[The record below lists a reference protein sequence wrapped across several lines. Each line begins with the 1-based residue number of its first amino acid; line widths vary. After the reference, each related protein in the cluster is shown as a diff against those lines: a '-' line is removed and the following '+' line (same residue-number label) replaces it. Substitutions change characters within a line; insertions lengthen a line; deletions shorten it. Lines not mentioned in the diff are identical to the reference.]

1 MRKEKIE
8 KEKEVIRLMIK
19 LYCYKK
25 LKLSYI
31 PKEYAEL
38 TEYAIRRLDMCK
50 FGNAKSSCKKCPI
63 HCYKKDKREE
73 IREIMRWAGQRMI
86 FFAPIAAIKH
96 LLGR

>member
-19 LYCYKK
+19 LYCHKK
-25 LKLSYI
+25 LKQSYI
-31 PKEYAEL
+31 PEEYAEL

-73 IREIMRWAGQRMI
+73 IREIMRWAGPRMI
-86 FFAPIAAIKH
+86 FYAPIAAIKH